1 MLDAIID
8 IYILFL
14 VTVGFLGLAAIVR
27 AAFYIVMDDL
37 EEKRDGF

>member
-14 VTVGFLGLAAIVR
+14 ITIGFLALAVLVR
-27 AAFYIVMDDL
+27 AAFYIVMEDIED
-37 EEKRDGF
+37 KRSGY